1 MAQKSKGS
9 RHGTRYKFAKKAGDT
24 LTVNDRMKE
33 IEEGEKVLIDYH
45 PSVQKGR
52 QHHRFQGLTATVTGF
67 RGEAVELTIKDG
79 NKEKNLYLKPVHLSK
94 IGEE

>member
-9 RHGTRYKFAKKAGDT
+9 RHGTRYKFAKKSGDT
-24 LTVNDRMKE
+24 LTVNDQMKD

-52 QHHRFQGLTATVTGF
+52 QHHRFHGKTATVTGF
-67 RGEAVELTIKDG
+67 RGEAVELEVKDG
-79 NKEKNLYLKPVHLSK
+79 GKSKHLYLKPVHVSK
-94 IGEE
+94 IGDE